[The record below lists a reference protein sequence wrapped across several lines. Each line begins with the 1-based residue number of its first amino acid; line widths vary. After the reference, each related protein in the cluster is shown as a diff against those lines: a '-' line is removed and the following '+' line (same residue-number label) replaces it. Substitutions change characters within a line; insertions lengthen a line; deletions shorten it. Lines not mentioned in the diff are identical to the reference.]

1 MIEGIILIVSSILML
16 LGLAGSIL
24 PILPGPPLSFIGLFL
39 LALLKH
45 FSPPLTPTLVI
56 VFAIVTIL
64 VIVMDYIFP
73 LLGAK
78 RYGSSKWGI
87 LGSTLGMVIGIFFSP
102 LAMVLGAL
110 IGAVVAEWLVGKKKG
125 EALRAGWGVVMGTL
139 LATILRLGV
148 SGIMIYYFVLALWRE
163 SGFLKGNSFNV

>member
-1 MIEGIILIVSSILML
+1 MLEGITIVIGSILIL

-45 FSPPLTPTLVI
+45 FSPPLTPILI
-56 VFAIVTIL
+56 IILAIVTIL
-64 VIVMDYIFP
+64 VIVMDYIIP

-78 RYGSSKWGI
+78 RYGASKWGVW
-87 LGSTLGMVIGIFFSP
+87 GSMLGMAIGIFWSP
-102 LAMVLGAL
+102 FAMLVGAF
-110 IGAVVAEWLVGKKKG
+110 IGAVVVEWFAGKKKR

-139 LATILRLGV
+139 FATILRLGV
-148 SGIMIYYFVLALWRE
+148 SGVMIYYFVLALW
-163 SGFLKGNSFNV
+163 

>member
-1 MIEGIILIVSSILML
+1 MFEGITIVIGSILML

-24 PILPGPPLSFIGLFL
+24 PILPGLPLSFIGLFL

-56 VFAIVTIL
+56 ILAIVTIL
-64 VIVMDYIFP
+64 VVVMDYIIP

-78 RYGSSKWGI
+78 RYGASKWGVW
-87 LGSTLGMVIGIFFSP
+87 GSVLGMAIGIFWSP
-102 LAMVLGAL
+102 FAMLVGAF
-110 IGAVVAEWLVGKKKG
+110 IGAVVVEWLVGKKKR

-139 LATILRLGV
+139 FATILRLGV
-148 SGIMIYYFVLALWRE
+148 SGGMIYYFVVALW
-163 SGFLKGNSFNV
+163 

>member
-1 MIEGIILIVSSILML
+1 MFEGITIIISSILML

-45 FSPPLTPTLVI
+45 FSPPLPPTLVI
-56 VFAIVTIL
+56 ILAIVTIL
-64 VIVMDYIFP
+64 VIVMDYIIP

-78 RYGSSKWGI
+78 KYGASKWGVW
-87 LGSTLGMVIGIFFSP
+87 GSVLGMAIGIFWSP
-102 LAMVLGAL
+102 FGMLLGAF
-110 IGAVVAEWLVGKKKG
+110 IGAVVVEWLVGKTKG

-139 LATILRLGV
+139 FATILRLGV
-148 SGIMIYYFVLALWRE
+148 AGMMTYYFVLALW
-163 SGFLKGNSFNV
+163 

>member
-1 MIEGIILIVSSILML
+1 MLEGITIVIGSILML

-56 VFAIVTIL
+56 ILAIVTII
-64 VIVMDYIFP
+64 VIVMDYIIP
-73 LLGAK
+73 LMGAK
-78 RYGSSKWGI
+78 RYGASKWGVW
-87 LGSTLGMVIGIFFSP
+87 GSVLGMAIGIFWSP
-102 LAMVLGAL
+102 FAMLVGAF
-110 IGAVVAEWLVGKKKG
+110 IGAVVVEWLIGKKKG

-139 LATILRLGV
+139 FATILRLGV
-148 SGIMIYYFVLALWRE
+148 SGMMTYYFALAL
-163 SGFLKGNSFNV
+163 

>member
-1 MIEGIILIVSSILML
+1 MLEGIAIVIGFILIL

-56 VFAIVTIL
+56 ILAVVTIL
-64 VIVMDYIFP
+64 VIVMDYIIP

-78 RYGSSKWGI
+78 RYGASKWGVW
-87 LGSTLGMVIGIFFSP
+87 GSVLGMAIGIFWSP
-102 LAMVLGAL
+102 FAMLVGAF
-110 IGAVVAEWLVGKKKG
+110 IGAVVVEWLIGKKKG

-139 LATILRLGV
+139 FATILRLGV
-148 SGIMIYYFVLALWRE
+148 SGMMTYYFVLAL
-163 SGFLKGNSFNV
+163 

>member
-1 MIEGIILIVSSILML
+1 MLEGITIIIGSILII

-45 FSPPLTPTLVI
+45 FSPPLTQTFIIIL
-56 VFAIVTIL
+56 AIVTIL
-64 VIVMDYIFP
+64 VIVMDYIIP

-78 RYGSSKWGI
+78 RYGASKWGVC
-87 LGSTLGMVIGIFFSP
+87 GSVLGMAIGIFWSP
-102 LAMVLGAL
+102 FAMLVGAF
-110 IGAVVAEWLVGKKKG
+110 IGAVVVEWLVGKKKV

-139 LATILRLGV
+139 FATILRLGV
-148 SGIMIYYFVLALWRE
+148 SGMMAYYFVLALW
-163 SGFLKGNSFNV
+163 

>member
-1 MIEGIILIVSSILML
+1 MFEGITIIISSILML

-56 VFAIVTIL
+56 ILAIVTIL
-64 VIVMDYIFP
+64 VIVMDYIIP

-78 RYGSSKWGI
+78 KYGASKWGVW
-87 LGSTLGMVIGIFFSP
+87 GSVLGMAIGIFWSP
-102 LAMVLGAL
+102 FAMLLGAF
-110 IGAVVAEWLVGKKKG
+110 IGAVVVEWLVGKTKG

-139 LATILRLGV
+139 FATILRLGV
-148 SGIMIYYFVLALWRE
+148 AGMMTYYFVLALW
-163 SGFLKGNSFNV
+163 

>member
-1 MIEGIILIVSSILML
+1 MLEGITIVIGSILML

-39 LALLKH
+39 LALVNH
-45 FSPPLTPTLVI
+45 FSPPLTPALVI
-56 VFAIVTIL
+56 ILAMVTIL
-64 VIVMDYIFP
+64 VIVMDYIIP

-78 RYGSSKWGI
+78 KYGASKWGVW
-87 LGSTLGMVIGIFFSP
+87 GSVLGMVIGIFWSP
-102 LAMVLGAL
+102 FGLLVGAF

-125 EALRAGWGVVMGTL
+125 EALRAGWGVLMGTL

-148 SGIMIYYFVLALWRE
+148 SGMMTYYFVLALW
-163 SGFLKGNSFNV
+163 

>member
-1 MIEGIILIVSSILML
+1 MVEATMIVVGSILIL
-16 LGLAGSIL
+16 LGLAGSVL

-56 VFAIVTIL
+56 ILAIVTIL
-64 VIVMDYIFP
+64 VILMDYILP

-78 RYGSSKWGI
+78 RYGASKWGVW
-87 LGSTLGMVIGIFFSP
+87 GSVLGMVIGIFWSP
-102 LAMVLGAL
+102 FAILVGAFV
-110 IGAVVAEWLVGKKKG
+110 GAVVVEWLAGKKKG

-139 LATILRLGV
+139 FATILRLGV
-148 SGIMIYYFVLALWRE
+148 SGMMTYYFVLALW
-163 SGFLKGNSFNV
+163 

>member
-1 MIEGIILIVSSILML
+1 MLEGITIVIGSILML

-56 VFAIVTIL
+56 ILAIVTMI
-64 VIVMDYIFP
+64 VIVMDYIIP
-73 LLGAK
+73 LMGAK
-78 RYGSSKWGI
+78 RYGASKWGVW
-87 LGSTLGMVIGIFFSP
+87 GSVLGMAIGIFWSP
-102 LAMVLGAL
+102 FAMLLGAF
-110 IGAVVAEWLVGKKKG
+110 IGAVVVEWLVGKTKG

-139 LATILRLGV
+139 FATILRLGV
-148 SGIMIYYFVLALWRE
+148 SGMMTYYFVLALW
-163 SGFLKGNSFNV
+163 

>member
-1 MIEGIILIVSSILML
+1 MLEGITIVIGSILML

-56 VFAIVTIL
+56 ILAIVTIF
-64 VIVMDYIFP
+64 VIVMDYIIP

-78 RYGSSKWGI
+78 RYGASKWGVW
-87 LGSTLGMVIGIFFSP
+87 GSVLGMAIGIFWSP
-102 LAMVLGAL
+102 FAMLVGAFV
-110 IGAVVAEWLVGKKKG
+110 GAVVVEWLAHKKKR

-139 LATILRLGV
+139 CATILRLGV
-148 SGIMIYYFVLALWRE
+148 SGMMTYYFVRALW
-163 SGFLKGNSFNV
+163 

>member
-1 MIEGIILIVSSILML
+1 MFEVITIAIGSILML

-56 VFAIVTIL
+56 ILAVVTIFVL
-64 VIVMDYIFP
+64 AMDYVIP

-78 RYGSSKWGI
+78 RYGASKWGI
-87 LGSTLGMVIGIFFSP
+87 WGSVFGMVIGMFWSP
-102 LAMVLGAL
+102 LGMLVGAF
-110 IGAVVAEWLVGKKKG
+110 IGAVLAEWLVGKKEG

-148 SGIMIYYFVLALWRE
+148 SGMMTYYFVLALW
-163 SGFLKGNSFNV
+163 